1 MNNIKNFIEQ
11 ESIAMATPE
20 DKWRILNG
28 HFMHYLEE
36 CFEAF
41 VAFVFYTLLT
51 NNAKFDFYRA
61 IRVSLIVG
69 LLTFSLEI
77 YKPDFKANVKSG
89 MVASIG
95 SGMIRAGGLPPK

>member
-1 MNNIKNFIEQ
+1 MNNIRNFIQQ
-11 ESIAMATPE
+11 ESIAMSTKE
-20 DKWRILNG
+20 DKWGIIQG
-28 HFMHYLEE
+28 HFMHYMEE

-69 LLTFSLEI
+69 LLTFLLEI

-95 SGMIRAGGLPPK
+95 SGMIRSGGIPK